1 MDSFRSKWKMVALN
15 RFKLLIRS
23 IRLNLV
29 FYLSEPKMVINTT
42 KSSKPIKIRL
52 KILRY
57 DKNHK
62 IRTSLKLQY
71 RAIASSERN
80 LDTNLELLFF
90 LL

>member
-1 MDSFRSKWKMVALN
+1 
-15 RFKLLIRS
+15 
-23 IRLNLV
+23 
-29 FYLSEPKMVINTT
+29 MVINTT